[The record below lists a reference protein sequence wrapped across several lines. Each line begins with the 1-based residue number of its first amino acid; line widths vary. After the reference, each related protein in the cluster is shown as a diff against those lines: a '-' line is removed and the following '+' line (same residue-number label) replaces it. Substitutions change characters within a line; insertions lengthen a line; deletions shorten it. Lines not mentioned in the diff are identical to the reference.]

1 MKNILTI
8 LLILSLSVS
17 FSSCVQTPDPKS
29 PKRISF
35 LYNVGEVGETI
46 VVGQDSIVVDEIKL
60 LADRFNMVLPDSVVL
75 QTSIDALVMTYR
87 SEFNGE
93 DENVLSANIG
103 FDDIDR
109 FQGIQ
114 LFVRP
119 PQDTD
124 NIQDSDFFGNPD
136 NFSFV
141 FRGSYNSQNFE
152 YKSNTTFDKFFDFA
166 STIELNNE
174 EETLIVRVTLN
185 VSDIVIDEAENAIMD
200 PKVTGNQAK
209 IDSLLGEQINIEAF
223 AGNVF

>member
-8 LLILSLSVS
+8 TLILSLSVS
-17 FSSCVQTPDPKS
+17 LSSCVQTSDPQT

-46 VVGQDSIVVDEIKL
+46 VLGQDSIEVNEIKL

-93 DENVLSANIG
+93 DETVLSANIG
-103 FDDIDR
+103 FEDITQ

-119 PQDTD
+119 PQDSD
-124 NIQDSDFFGNPD
+124 NIQDNDFFGDPD

-141 FRGSYNSQNFE
+141 LRGSYNSQNFE
-152 YKSNTTFDKFFDFA
+152 YKSNTNFDKFFDFA

-174 EETLIVRVTLN
+174 EETLVVRVTFN
-185 VSDIVIDEAENAIMD
+185 VSDIVVDEAENTILD
-200 PKVTGNQAK
+200 PKDTGNQAK
-209 IDSLLGEQINIEAF
+209 IDSLLKDQINIDAF
-223 AGNVF
+223 AGDVF